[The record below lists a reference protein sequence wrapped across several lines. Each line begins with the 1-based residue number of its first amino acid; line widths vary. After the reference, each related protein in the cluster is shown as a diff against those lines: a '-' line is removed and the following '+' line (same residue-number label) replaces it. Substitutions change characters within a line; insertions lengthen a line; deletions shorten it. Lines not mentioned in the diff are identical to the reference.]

1 MHLKLIFFI
10 CFYFLDL
17 CKRNSALFVAFLTQ
31 TLRELEDSYTQMKS
45 ISWLW
50 NFWHM
55 LALSGCQSEPL
66 DIQLMSLHSF
76 ELSITLFWV
85 LVNTFLK
92 VYAMLLLKFYVY
104 SMCITQGLVSVLSS
118 LSDTEIFPFYISNP
132 ILYPDI
138 LVVSRREKGANG
150 VLGIGFFLK
159 CIYELKHSEKRAVF
173 VVPWLDIKHNY
184 FWQLKK

>member
-1 MHLKLIFFI
+1 MHLKWISFSI

-17 CKRNSALFVAFLTQ
+17 CKRNSALSVAFLTQ
-31 TLRELEDSYTQMKS
+31 TLTELEDSYKHKKS

-50 NFWHM
+50 NLWHV
-55 LALSGCQSEPL
+55 LALSGCQREQL
-66 DIQLMSLHSF
+66 DIQLMSLYSF

-92 VYAMLLLKFYVY
+92 VCAMLLLKFYVH

-118 LSDTEIFPFYISNP
+118 LSDSEIFPLYISNP

-138 LVVSRREKGANG
+138 LAVLRWEKGANG
-150 VLGIGFFLK
+150 VLGIGFF
-159 CIYELKHSEKRAVF
+159 
-173 VVPWLDIKHNY
+173 
-184 FWQLKK
+184 